1 MKKAHP
7 IGQHPASVVRAPG
20 ELEQG
25 NLKGFQQILPIGSNS
40 ANSSSKQD
48 FFIFVLPIHG
58 CSQLTL
64 GYFDTD
70 ADNSKY
76 T

>member
-1 MKKAHP
+1 MKVAHP
-7 IGQHPASVVRAPG
+7 IGQHPASVIWAPG

-25 NLKGFQQILPIGSNS
+25 NLKGFQQVLPIGSNI
-40 ANSSSKQD
+40 ANSSSMQD
-48 FFIFVLPIHG
+48 FFIFVLRVHG

-70 ADNSKY
+70 AENSKY